1 MARQNTIRIVHT
13 QQVNDSDL
21 FSFGKII
28 KKNFYFLPTNP
39 TPELL
44 YIVKG
49 AKNPTN
55 THHGGK
61 KGEKEIFIGQF
72 ISNYCLNNVYGVVCV
87 RKYR

>member
-1 MARQNTIRIVHT
+1 MHFGKRAQSIDIKGKIRIVHT

-49 AKNPTN
+49 AKKAPKIHT
-55 THHGGK
+55 TEVK
-61 KGEKEIFIGQF
+61 KVKKKFLLVSLF
-72 ISNYCLNNVYGVVCV
+72 LTMPF
-87 RKYR
+87 

>member
-1 MARQNTIRIVHT
+1 M
-13 QQVNDSDL
+13 
-21 FSFGKII
+21 
-28 KKNFYFLPTNP
+28 
-39 TPELL
+39 LL

-49 AKNPTN
+49 QKSPEN

-72 ISNYCLNNVYGVVCV
+72 IFNYRRNNDYGVVCV